1 MLQSLPNA
9 LTLMRIAVIPII
21 VGLFFVPA
29 PWAAWANLA
38 LFVLAAVTDYFDG
51 QLARRLNIVSAFGKL
66 LDPIADKML
75 VTAVLFMIV
84 ATGRIDGVTVVAAVI
99 ILLREILI
107 SGLREYMAGRST
119 GGLPVTYL
127 AKWKTT
133 VQMAALALLILGDA
147 GPAGVPI
154 AAIGIAG
161 LWLAALL
168 TVVTGWDY
176 VASSLEALREERR
189 AARADASS
197 GGGAGPGD
205 AAGRPAGT

>member
-1 MLQSLPNA
+1 MLSSLPNA
-9 LTLMRIAVIPII
+9 LTLTRIAVIPII

-29 PWAAWANLA
+29 PWAAWAALG

-84 ATGRIDGVTVVAAVI
+84 ATDRIQGAAVVAAVI

-107 SGLREYMAGRST
+107 SGLREYMASRSAE
-119 GGLPVTYL
+119 GLPVTPL

-133 VQMAALALLILGDA
+133 VQMGALALLILGDA
-147 GPAGVPI
+147 GPAGVPV
-154 AAIGIAG
+154 ATVGIVG

-176 VASSLEALREERR
+176 VARGLHVLREERR
-189 AARADASS
+189 GAQAGASDRDAAKR
-197 GGGAGPGD
+197 D